1 MLNGIDKLKSI
12 AETVGRERWTNYMSM
27 SHSKRAAESTFPRA
41 EWCDLRSYVETK
53 ELDKLRAALRVAIA
67 QLEIY
72 ERAIDFS
79 MADDMWVSNGEYDE
93 WFKYKYTTWYQDV
106 LLSAKQDAEKLAEK
120 LNE

>member
-53 ELDKLRAALRVAIA
+53 ELDKLRAALRIAIKVIEVLRA
-67 QLEIY
+67 ANDFYGSKTSWELSEITL
-72 ERAIDFS
+72 
-79 MADDMWVSNGEYDE
+79 DE
-93 WFKYKYTTWYQDV
+93 NRKPFNK
-106 LLSAKQDAEKLAEK
+106 
-120 LNE
+120 